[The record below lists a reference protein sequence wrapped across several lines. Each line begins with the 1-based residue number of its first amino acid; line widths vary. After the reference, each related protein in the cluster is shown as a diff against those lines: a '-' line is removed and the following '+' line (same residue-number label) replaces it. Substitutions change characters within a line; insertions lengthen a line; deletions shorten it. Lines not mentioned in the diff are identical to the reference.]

1 MQVVCWH
8 VACSLDCGNDGAGG
22 VKCWEFVDMMAEEM
36 CVAAERCCRQA
47 VSQSVSVASKFRY
60 FFSGL
65 FVHGI

>member
-1 MQVVCWH
+1 VQVVCWH

-47 VSQSVSVASKFRY
+47 VSQSVSQSVS
-60 FFSGL
+60 
-65 FVHGI
+65 